1 VTAPVP
7 AHPSATIVLL
17 RDGDDGLELLL
28 VRRNAKLKTHG
39 GAWVFP
45 GGRVD
50 PADRDGIDPADDVAA
65 ARRAGVREL
74 DEETGL
80 AIGEPALV
88 PMALWITPD
97 FMPKRFATWFF
108 VAEGD
113 GSDVRVDGEEID
125 TYRWLR
131 PAAAL
136 AEQRAAALELL
147 PPTFVTITQLASYTT
162 SADAVAKLRRG
173 EPTRYTPRICRI
185 EEGACSLYEGD
196 AGYEATDAA
205 VAGPRHRL
213 WMVSSGW
220 RYERTT

>member
-1 VTAPVP
+1 MSEPAP
-7 AHPSATIVLL
+7 AHPSATVVLL

-50 PADRDGIDPADDVAA
+50 PADLAGIDAGDSLAA

-74 DEETGL
+74 NEEVGLDIDE
-80 AIGEPALV
+80 ASLV

-108 VAEGD
+108 VSPAD
-113 GSDVRVDGEEID
+113 DSAIRVDGAEID
-125 TYRWLR
+125 AYRWLK
-131 PAAAL
+131 PADAL
-136 AEQRAAALELL
+136 AEQRTLTLEIP
-147 PPTFVTITQLASYTT
+147 PPTFVTITQLSPFES
-162 SADAVAKLRRG
+162 SAAAVDQLRGR
-173 EPTRYTPRICRI
+173 EPVRYRPRICRI

-196 AGYEATDAA
+196 AGYESSDAS
-205 VAGPRHRL
+205 VDGPRHRL
-213 WMVSSGW
+213 WIVSSGW
-220 RYERTT
+220 RYECSS